1 MLQEINVHCVFGDKD
16 AKHVENVLI
25 PSILSATKLKVN
37 LRFLNFTPG
46 STRKIQFEDI
56 ERLSLETLLSDS
68 DGIKGFGENHNILFR
83 EFKPKECFL
92 IINPDCIA
100 TENMIDIMLT
110 KFLTEP
116 GSIGLVEAAQWPFNH
131 PKEFDEKTGDT
142 PWASG
147 ACVLVNSDF
156 YLANEGMD
164 NRFFLYVEDVD
175 LSWASW
181 LAGYRVVHLPNA
193 KVIHFTDGPHR
204 SQDSWNSE
212 YLYGLCNHVLLM
224 EKYFGPAGKTKA
236 LKHVRAQVSDQ
247 LFAWVE
253 KRVASTNFKEIPD
266 QLRAKVRRT
275 PQIKSFGKGLY
286 HRLRK
291 S

>member
-16 AKHVENVLI
+16 AKHVEDVLI

-37 LRFLNFTPG
+37 LRFLNFTTG
-46 STRKIQFEDI
+46 STRKIQFEAG
-56 ERLSLETLLSDS
+56 ERLSLETLLSSSS
-68 DGIKGFGENHNILFR
+68 DVKGFGENHNILFR
-83 EFKPKECFL
+83 EFKPKACFL
-92 IINPDCIA
+92 MINPDCIA
-100 TENMIDIMLT
+100 TENMIDLMLA
-110 KFLTEP
+110 KFLEAP
-116 GSIGLVEAAQWPFNH
+116 SSIGLVEAAQWPFNH

-164 NRFFLYVEDVD
+164 DRYFLYAEDVD
-175 LSWASW
+175 LSWSSW
-181 LAGYRVVHLPNA
+181 LAGYRVVHLPGA
-193 KVIHFTDGPHR
+193 RVIHFTDGPHR

-212 YLYGLCNHVLLM
+212 YLYGLCNHVLLL
-224 EKYFGPAGKTKA
+224 EKFFGPSGKA
-236 LKHVRAQVSDQ
+236 RGLKHVRAQVSDP
-247 LFAWVE
+247 LFDWVE
-253 KRVASTNFKEIPD
+253 KRVASTSFQEISD
-266 QLRAKVRRT
+266 QLKTKVRRT

-291 S
+291 A